1 MNEPELNGR
10 TEERKEREIMSIW
23 STIKEWCNKPSR
35 PCTLR
40 WIEKHNVRTGRGP
53 DDPPYEEVPIKADE
67 TYVRISL
74 VEMVLAQSQAW
85 FKVVQPTVQALTR
98 CKFADQIVELPR
110 LAAVDGS
117 QYVPDRSVLSNFR
130 LLDLVPFR
138 GNSIELS
145 AALIAVPGD
154 DKLANSIKALSNV
167 ASLVSAPL
175 AGAIALADKIR
186 ESADLLVGGD
196 AQVHLAY
203 HNTFTAMPGD
213 NQARCGYLAIVG
225 AEPAA
230 LGAGVLVVDNGQLR
244 LWENNAPRPVG
255 SDYMLLRFEVLANRD
270 DMRSFSDLEKKRT
283 AAIEA
288 FLKDGDEPGDRAYRA
303 ALAAILSHPEL
314 TNADRRVLARELK
327 AECDALRGGG
337 HGATA
342 LEPRSWDDFVGGLPK
357 GTDQAAVQIE
367 EFL

>member
-1 MNEPELNGR
+1 
-10 TEERKEREIMSIW
+10 MSIW
-23 STIKEWCNKPSR
+23 STIKQWVNKPSR
-35 PCTLR
+35 PLTLR
-40 WIEKHNVRTGRGP
+40 WIEPNNVRP
-53 DDPPYEEVPIKADE
+53 AYEVVSIKADE
-67 TYVRISL
+67 TYIRISL
-74 VEMVLAQSQAW
+74 VEMVLAQSRAW
-85 FKVVQPTVQALTR
+85 FKDIQPTVQALTR

-145 AALIAVPGD
+145 TALIAVPGD
-154 DKLANSIKALSNV
+154 DKLANGIKALSNV

-186 ESADLLVGGD
+186 ESADFLVGSD

-203 HNTFTAMPGD
+203 HNTFTAQLGD

-225 AEPAA
+225 AEPTA

-255 SDYMLLRFEVLANRD
+255 SDYMLLRFEVLASRD
-270 DMRSFSDLEKKRT
+270 DMRNFSDLEKKRA
-283 AAIEA
+283 AAIDA
-288 FLKDGDEPGDRAYRA
+288 FLKDGDEAGDRAYRV
-303 ALAAILSHPEL
+303 ALAAILSHPDL
-314 TNADRRVLARELK
+314 TNADRRVLAAELK
-327 AECDALRGGG
+327 TECDALRGGA
-337 HGATA
+337 HGATGM
-342 LEPRSWDDFVGGLPK
+342 EPLSWDKFVERLPP
-357 GTDQAAVQIE
+357 GTDHAAVQIE
-367 EFL
+367 DFL